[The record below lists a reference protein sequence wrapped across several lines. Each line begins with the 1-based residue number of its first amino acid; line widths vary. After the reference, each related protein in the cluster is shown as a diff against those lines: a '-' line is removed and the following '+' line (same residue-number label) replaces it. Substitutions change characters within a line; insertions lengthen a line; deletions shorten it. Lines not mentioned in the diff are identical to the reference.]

1 MCSVAKILS
10 ILTIFRGFLGLFFS
24 CFREKPLIFESR
36 RILAIGIQDR
46 VVDPVVDH
54 VREVVVVDLQHILQ
68 SENVKVVHDQNLDQ
82 NLLIADQSR
91 DQGLDR
97 KDI

>member
-1 MCSVAKILS
+1 M
-10 ILTIFRGFLGLFFS
+10 
-24 CFREKPLIFESR
+24 
-36 RILAIGIQDR
+36 AIGIQDR

-54 VREVVVVDLQHILQ
+54 VREVVVVDLQPILQ

>member
-1 MCSVAKILS
+1 M
-10 ILTIFRGFLGLFFS
+10 
-24 CFREKPLIFESR
+24 
-36 RILAIGIQDR
+36 AIGIQDR

-54 VREVVVVDLQHILQ
+54 VREVVVVDLQPILQ

-82 NLLIADQSR
+82 NRLIADQSR

>member
-1 MCSVAKILS
+1 M
-10 ILTIFRGFLGLFFS
+10 FFI

-54 VREVVVVDLQHILQ
+54 VREVVVVDLQPILQ